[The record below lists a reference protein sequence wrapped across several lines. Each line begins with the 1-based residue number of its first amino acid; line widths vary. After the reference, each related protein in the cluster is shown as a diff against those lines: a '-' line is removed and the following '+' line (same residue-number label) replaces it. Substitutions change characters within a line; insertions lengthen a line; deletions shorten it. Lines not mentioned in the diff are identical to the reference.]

1 MGAKTISFPKGRGH
15 LTHNNREFI
24 SKNVAPERIS
34 WNRIYKQETLD
45 AAYEICFGHA
55 LREYNE
61 NQKRKDRRK
70 ENYLKEV
77 ENSGNKEK
85 TFYENVVQIG
95 KMTDTPV
102 VDSEGNLTEDAKV
115 AIEVLEQY
123 ATTFQERN
131 PNLYMF
137 NCVMHLDE
145 ATPHL
150 HIDYIPVAHGY
161 KTGLETRNSL
171 TKALQQ
177 MGFPKAVSKKKN
189 ETVAWQERERAYL
202 TELCNERG
210 IEIEVL
216 GVKRDNL
223 SLPEYKEAM
232 REIENLEKQ
241 AELLDNENTV
251 LEQHYEDLQEQVEEM
266 ESQNLELSKQAEEL
280 IKKIDDL
287 EAKEKN
293 SQEILEKHDLRASTL
308 KEISKEVA
316 AETKKM
322 KNVAVP
328 MNNLFS
334 SEEYVKVK
342 KSDWNKIM
350 DAFSRTVSRNRVLEK
365 YENKI
370 AALEESVSI
379 LSEQVEKLKRFVT
392 IKGLEEAFKEFLKS
406 MAPKTFKQKL
416 EEKKAILEAQKKQRR
431 VEEQEMEDKKRR
443 WQEER

>member
-1 MGAKTISFPKGRGH
+1 MEAKTISFPKGRGH

-34 WNRIYKQETLD
+34 WNRIYKQETLED
-45 AAYEICFGHA
+45 AYEICFGQA

-70 ENYLKEV
+70 ENYLKEI

-85 TFYENVVQIG
+85 PFYENVVQIG

-102 VDSEGNLTEDAKV
+102 VDPEGNLTEDAKV

-123 ATTFQERN
+123 AKTFQERN

-202 TELCNERG
+202 TDLCNERG
-210 IEIEVL
+210 IEIEML

-223 SLPEYKEAM
+223 SLPEYKEVM
-232 REIENLEKQ
+232 RVVDALQEKV
-241 AELLDNENTV
+241 AELQV
-251 LEQHYEDLQEQVEEM
+251 LE
-266 ESQNLELSKQAEEL
+266 NQAEEQL
-280 IKKIDDL
+280 GKTELKLSAKKAV
-287 EAKEKN
+287 E
-293 SQEILEKHDLRASTL
+293 
-308 KEISKEVA
+308 KEVKA
-316 AETKKM
+316 ATSK
-322 KNVAVP
+322 VA
-328 MNNLFS
+328 
-334 SEEYVKVK
+334 SEAITVKGILDKTEYVKVPK
-342 KSDWNKIM
+342 KVWDKMLEAYAWAKGV
-350 DAFSRTVSRNRVLEK
+350 DATQEK
-365 YENKI
+365 YVAEISRLKSKV
-370 AALEESVSI
+370 EETKKE
-379 LSEQVEKLKRFVT
+379 LGRCKQFMEE
-392 IKGLEEAFKEFLKS
+392 KGLVQAFKEFITPKS
-406 MAPKTFKQKL
+406 MKRKM
-416 EEKKAILEAQKKQRR
+416 EEYQGKVKMREKEQRN
-431 VEEQEMEDKKRR
+431 DIIKKKREKM
-443 WQEER
+443 QIEI